1 MNKKQVDEMKEKN
14 ERERDKDTE
23 KNQADQKD

>member
-23 KNQADQKD
+23 KSQADQKD